1 MILRYQGVCRPQEFF
16 AGKLV
21 SENWHLIVGKLTDV
35 RPEEPLPSRY
45 EAAHLDLCRSGEW

>member
-1 MILRYQGVCRPQEFF
+1 MILRYQGVCRRQEFF

-21 SENWHLIVGKLTDV
+21 SENWHLIVGKLTNV
-35 RPEEPLPSRY
+35 RPEEPHPSRY